1 MKRSK
6 KNREKSEK
14 IDRTRR
20 YALSEGIRLLKTFEN
35 GGFNETVELSLNM
48 GLDTRHSDQQVRGT
62 AVLPHG
68 TGKTVRVLVIT
79 QGEPARE
86 AEEAGADFVGSDE
99 YIQKIQEGWLD
110 FDVAI
115 ATPDM
120 MRGVGKLGRI
130 LGRRGLMPNPKSGTV
145 TQDVGKA
152 VRDAKAGRVEFRT
165 DRGGNVHVAIGKLSF
180 TAEQLEENSRTFVDA
195 IMRLRPPGAK
205 GQYINSMTLSSTM
218 SPGIRVDQQA
228 IMAEMRQRG

>member
-6 KNREKSEK
+6 KYQEKSEK
-14 IDRTRR
+14 IDRAKR
-20 YALSEGIRLLKTFEN
+20 YALSESIQLLKTFE
-35 GGFNETVELSLNM
+35 GGAFNETVELSLNM
-48 GLDTRHSDQQVRGT
+48 ELDTRHSDQQVRGT

-68 TGKTVRVLVIT
+68 TGKTVRVLVLT

-152 VRDAKAGRVEFRT
+152 VRDAKAGRIEFRT
-165 DRGGNVHVAIGKLSF
+165 DRGGNLHVPIGKLSF
-180 TAEQLEENSRTFVDA
+180 SAEQLEENSRTFLEV
-195 IMRLRPPGAK
+195 IMRLRPSGAK
-205 GQYINSMTLSSTM
+205 GQYINSITLSSTM
-218 SPGIRVDQQA
+218 SPGIRIDQQA
-228 IMAEMRQRG
+228 ILTEMRKRA

>member
-6 KNREKSEK
+6 KYQENLEK
-14 IDRTRR
+14 IDRTQR
-20 YALSEGIRLLKTFEN
+20 YELSDGIQLLKTLKN
-35 GGFNETVELSLNM
+35 GGFNETVELSLKL

-68 TGKTVRVLVIT
+68 TGKTVRVLVLT
-79 QGEPARE
+79 QGESARE

-145 TQDVGKA
+145 TKDVGKA
-152 VRDAKAGRVEFRT
+152 VRDAKAGRIEFRT
-165 DRGGNVHVAIGKLSF
+165 DRGGNLHVPIGKLSF
-180 TAEQLEENSRTFVDA
+180 SAEQLEENSRTFIDA
-195 IMRLRPPGAK
+195 IVRLRPAGAK
-205 GQYINSMTLSSTM
+205 GQYIDLITLSSTM

-228 IMAEMRQRG
+228 IMTEIRKRG

>member
-6 KNREKSEK
+6 KYQENLEK

-20 YALSEGIRLLKTFEN
+20 YALSESIQLLKTLEN
-35 GGFNETVELSLNM
+35 SGFNETVELSLKL

-68 TGKTVRVLVIT
+68 TGKTVRVLVLT
-79 QGEPARE
+79 QGESARE

-152 VRDAKAGRVEFRT
+152 VRDAKAGRIEFRT
-165 DRGGNVHVAIGKLSF
+165 DRGGNLHVPIGKLSF
-180 TAEQLEENSRTFVDA
+180 SEEQLEENSRTFLDA
-195 IMRLRPPGAK
+195 IVRLRPAGAK
-205 GQYINSMTLSSTM
+205 GQYINLLTLSSTM

-228 IMAEMRQRG
+228 IMTEMRQRG

>member
-6 KNREKSEK
+6 KYQENLEK

-20 YALSEGIRLLKTFEN
+20 YALSEGIQLLKTFEN

-180 TAEQLEENSRTFVDA
+180 SAEQLEENSRTFVDA
-195 IMRLRPPGAK
+195 IMRLRPSGAK

>member
-6 KNREKSEK
+6 KYQKNMEK
-14 IDRTRR
+14 IDRTRQ
-20 YALSEGIRLLKTFEN
+20 YALSEGIQLLKTFEN
-35 GGFNETVELSLNM
+35 SSFNETVELSLRLA
-48 GLDTRHSDQQVRGT
+48 LDTRHSDQQVRGT

-68 TGKTVRVLVIT
+68 TGKVVRVLVLT
-79 QGEPARE
+79 QGESARE

-152 VRDAKAGRVEFRT
+152 VRDAKAGRIEFRT
-165 DRGGNVHVAIGKLSF
+165 DRGGNIQVPIGKVAFS
-180 TAEQLEENSRTFVDA
+180 AEQLEENSQT
-195 IMRLRPPGAK
+195 
-205 GQYINSMTLSSTM
+205 
-218 SPGIRVDQQA
+218 
-228 IMAEMRQRG
+228 

>member
-6 KNREKSEK
+6 KYQKNMEK
-14 IDRTRR
+14 IDRTRQ
-20 YALSEGIRLLKTFEN
+20 YALSEGIQLLKTFEN
-35 GGFNETVELSLNM
+35 SSFNETVELSLRLA
-48 GLDTRHSDQQVRGT
+48 LDTRHSDQQVRGT

-68 TGKTVRVLVIT
+68 TGKVVRVLVLT
-79 QGEPARE
+79 QGESARE

-152 VRDAKAGRVEFRT
+152 VRDAKAGRIEFRT
-165 DRGGNVHVAIGKLSF
+165 DRGGNIQVPIGKVAFS
-180 TAEQLEENSRTFVDA
+180 AEQLEENSQTFLDTIV
-195 IMRLRPPGAK
+195 RLRPSGAK
-205 GQYINSMTLSSTM
+205 GQYIHSLTLSSTM

-228 IMAEMRQRG
+228 IMTEIRQRG

>member
-6 KNREKSEK
+6 KYQENLEK

-20 YALSEGIRLLKTFEN
+20 YALSESIQLLKTLEN
-35 GGFNETVELSLNM
+35 SGFNETVELSLKL
-48 GLDTRHSDQQVRGT
+48 G
-62 AVLPHG
+62 VLPHG
-68 TGKTVRVLVIT
+68 TGKTVRVLVLT
-79 QGEPARE
+79 QGESARE

-152 VRDAKAGRVEFRT
+152 VRDAKAGRIEFRT
-165 DRGGNVHVAIGKLSF
+165 DRGGNLHVPIGKLSF
-180 TAEQLEENSRTFVDA
+180 SEEQLEENSRTFLDA
-195 IMRLRPPGAK
+195 IVRLRPAGAK
-205 GQYINSMTLSSTM
+205 GQYINLLTLSSTM

-228 IMAEMRQRG
+228 IMTEMRQRG

>member
-6 KNREKSEK
+6 KYQKNMEK
-14 IDRTRR
+14 IDRTRQ
-20 YALSEGIRLLKTFEN
+20 YALSEGIQLLKTFEN
-35 GGFNETVELSLNM
+35 SSFNETVELSLRLA
-48 GLDTRHSDQQVRGT
+48 LDTRHSDQQVRGT

-68 TGKTVRVLVIT
+68 TGKVVRVLVLT
-79 QGEPARE
+79 QGESARE

-152 VRDAKAGRVEFRT
+152 VRDAKAGRIEFRT
-165 DRGGNVHVAIGKLSF
+165 DRGGNIQVPIGKVAFS
-180 TAEQLEENSRTFVDA
+180 AEQLEENSQTFLDTIV
-195 IMRLRPPGAK
+195 RLRPSGAK
-205 GQYINSMTLSSTM
+205 GQYINSLTLSSTM

-228 IMAEMRQRG
+228 IMTEIRQRG

>member
-1 MKRSK
+1 MQRSK
-6 KNREKSEK
+6 KYQKNMEK
-14 IDRTRR
+14 IDRTRQ
-20 YALSEGIRLLKTFEN
+20 YALSEGIQLLKTFEN
-35 GGFNETVELSLNM
+35 SSFNDTVELSLRLA
-48 GLDTRHSDQQVRGT
+48 LDTRHSDQQVRGT

-68 TGKTVRVLVIT
+68 TGKVVRVLVLT
-79 QGEPARE
+79 QGESARE

-152 VRDAKAGRVEFRT
+152 VRDAKAGRIEFRT
-165 DRGGNVHVAIGKLSF
+165 DRGGNIQVPIGKVAFS
-180 TAEQLEENSRTFVDA
+180 AEQLEENSQTFLDTIV
-195 IMRLRPPGAK
+195 RLRPSGAK
-205 GQYINSMTLSSTM
+205 GQYIHSLTLSSTM

-228 IMAEMRQRG
+228 IMTEIRQRG

>member
-6 KNREKSEK
+6 RYQENLEK

-20 YALSEGIRLLKTFEN
+20 YALSEGIQLLKTFEN
-35 GGFNETVELSLNM
+35 SSFNDTVELSLRLA
-48 GLDTRHSDQQVRGT
+48 LDTRHSDQQVRGT

-68 TGKTVRVLVIT
+68 TGKVVRVLVLT
-79 QGEPARE
+79 QGESARE

-152 VRDAKAGRVEFRT
+152 VRDAKAGRIEFRT
-165 DRGGNVHVAIGKLSF
+165 DRGGNIQVPIGKVAFS
-180 TAEQLEENSRTFVDA
+180 AEQLEENSQTFLDTIV
-195 IMRLRPPGAK
+195 RLRPSGAK
-205 GQYINSMTLSSTM
+205 GQYIHSLTLSSTM

-228 IMAEMRQRG
+228 IMTEIRQRG